1 MSDQWWTTSLA
12 ARGPSTH
19 ERKICRNHQLPSSSN
34 TTKMIKIS
42 RTKVTRIMFPDRS
55 SGFTSV
61 LRDSPR
67 GEEDGISISDLD
79 PIGTSSRV
87 FKIRKRRVNFK
98 EHARRTEERRWYRG
112 ARKCY
117 GVQGTREEG
126 VNDHGGWTQEP
137 RRKATIRC
145 TALLAAATILFLR
158 LNACWRNSTFSV
170 RTNFTNPD
178 LSPRGGSLEP
188 RIMPQPCTLPIVL
201 SLRNFRVDGRS
212 V

>member
-1 MSDQWWTTSLA
+1 
-12 ARGPSTH
+12 
-19 ERKICRNHQLPSSSN
+19 
-34 TTKMIKIS
+34 
-42 RTKVTRIMFPDRS
+42 MFPDRS

-201 SLRNFRVDGRS
+201 SLRNFSRWAVCLKKEKKKDRTIHDCVCGIGTMNMSTIS
-212 V
+212 VLWQLNVECGCLYEQRK